1 MRLPTADQGAR
12 LDMVSAGDEAPAGW
26 WTTPEQ
32 VAALVHELAVDEI
45 LDATVDIGRRTP
57 RRP

>member
-12 LDMVSAGDEAPAGW
+12 LGMVSAGGEAPAGW

-32 VAALVHELAVDEI
+32 AAALVHELAVDEI
-45 LDATVDIGRRTP
+45 LDATVDTGRGAP